1 MRNEGNSFAKIAI
14 AVAFSPRCEAILA
27 EARLLHQRVG
37 AQMFF
42 IHIGKKS
49 LQEEQYLKH
58 LLHRFELDQTDNQI
72 IWEEG
77 EPVETIIALTQ
88 SLDIDL
94 LVAGALEKES
104 LLKYVLG
111 DISRQL
117 SRKVKCSMLLL
128 IEPSTHPKGFN
139 HLVVEG
145 TDHPKTEN
153 TIAIAVEWAK
163 AYHSS
168 NVTIIQE
175 SDPQKLA
182 LIRSDELKENE
193 ADQIKEDFLKEEDE
207 KLEEILRCTDCEGL
221 KIITERIEGKPGYV
235 ISNYARLKS
244 ADLLVVNSPDKP
256 MNLLDRVFPHDIE
269 HALADLPCNLLI
281 VHPKGIE

>member
-27 EARLLHQRVG
+27 EARLLHQRFG

-58 LLHRFELDQTDNQI
+58 LLHRFELDKGNNQVV
-72 IWEEG
+72 WEEG

-88 SLDIDL
+88 QLDIDL

-128 IEPSTHPKGFN
+128 TEPSTHPKGFK

-153 TIAIAVEWAK
+153 TIAVAVEIANQYL
-163 AYHSS
+163 AGTVS
-168 NVTIIQE
+168 IIQE
-175 SDPQKLA
+175 SDPGKLA
-182 LIRSDELKENE
+182 LIRSEELKENE
-193 ADQIKEDFLKEEDE
+193 AEERREQILKEEDE
-207 KLEEILRCTDCEGL
+207 KLEEILRCTDCANL
-221 KIITERIEGKPGYV
+221 KVITERIEGKPGYV

-244 ADLLVVNSPDKP
+244 ADLLVVNSPDKQL
-256 MNLLDRVFPHDIE
+256 NLLDRVFPHDIE
-269 HALADLPCNLLI
+269 YALADLPCNLLI

>member
-27 EARLLHQRVG
+27 EARLLHQRFG

-58 LLHRFELDQTDNQI
+58 LLHRFELDKGNNQVV
-72 IWEEG
+72 WEEG

-128 IEPSTHPKGFN
+128 TEPSTHPKGFS

-153 TIAIAVEWAK
+153 TIAVAVEIAK
-163 AYHSS
+163 QFQAGIVS
-168 NVTIIQE
+168 IIQE
-175 SDPQKLA
+175 SDPGKLA
-182 LIRSDELKENE
+182 LIRSEELKENE
-193 ADQIKEDFLKEEDE
+193 AEERMEQILKEEDE
-207 KLEEILRCTDCEGL
+207 KLEEILKCTDCGNL
-221 KIITERIEGKPGYV
+221 KVITERIEGKPGYV
-235 ISNYARLKS
+235 ISNYARLKN
-244 ADLLVVNSPDKP
+244 ADLLVVNSPDKQL
-256 MNLLDRVFPHDIE
+256 NLLDRVFPHDIE

-281 VHPKGIE
+281 VHPKDIE

>member
-1 MRNEGNSFAKIAI
+1 MRTEGNSFAKIAI

-27 EARLLHQRVG
+27 EARLLHQKTG

-42 IHIGKKS
+42 VHVGKKS

-58 LLHRFELDQTDNQI
+58 LLHRFELDAPNNQI
-72 IWEEG
+72 VWEDG
-77 EPVETIIALTQ
+77 EPVETIISICQ
-88 SLDIDL
+88 RLDIDL

-104 LLKYVLG
+104 LLKYFLG

-128 IEPSTHPKGFN
+128 TEPSTHPKGFQQ
-139 HLVVEG
+139 LVVEG

-153 TIAIAVEWAK
+153 TIAVAVELARNFQAK
-163 AYHSS
+163 E
-168 NVTIIQE
+168 VTIIQE
-175 SDPQKLA
+175 LDPEKLA

-193 ADQIKEDFLKEEDE
+193 ASQIKEEILKEEDE
-207 KLEEILRCTDCEGL
+207 KLEEILRCTDCGGL
-221 KIITERIEGKPGYV
+221 KVITKRIEGKPGYV

-244 ADLLVVNSPDKP
+244 ADLLVVNSPDKT

>member
-1 MRNEGNSFAKIAI
+1 MRTEGNSFAKIGI

-27 EARLLHQRVG
+27 EARLLHQKFG

-42 IHIGKKS
+42 IHVGKKS

-58 LLHRFELDQTDNQI
+58 LLHRFELDKGINQV

-77 EPVETIIALTQ
+77 EPVETIVSLSQ
-88 SLDIDL
+88 SLDLDL

-128 IEPSTHPKGFN
+128 TEPSTHPKGFS

-153 TIAIAVEWAK
+153 TIAVAVDLARAFEAG
-163 AYHSS
+163 
-168 NVTIIQE
+168 NLTIIQE
-175 SDPQKLA
+175 SDPGKLA
-182 LIRSDELKENE
+182 LIRSEELKENE
-193 ADQIKEDFLKEEDE
+193 ADERKEQILKEEDE
-207 KLEEILRCTDCEGL
+207 KLEEILRCTDCGGL
-221 KIITERIEGKPGYV
+221 RITTKRIEGKPGYV
-235 ISNYARLKS
+235 ISNYARLKN

-281 VHPKGIE
+281 VHPKNIE